1 MESELL
7 SGNNFLNNLNL
18 VSDSNT
24 FNFNSVPGAH
34 IKLVKSKTASKNIK
48 SKKGKHT
55 VTAAPATTLVVQS
68 LPKTL
73 TSSTEF
79 PTQAKTKHAK
89 KIKGISSANRTKKS
103 QNKISTINMGA
114 VAYSGPQLHQ
124 HAMGQDCGLDMAI
137 STIKG
142 RHLAFSQQPHY
153 TVASPNTEQGHSNI
167 PQPQQFTAV
176 QLWLHRMVTMDTWAS
191 CNHSLM

>member
-1 MESELL
+1 MLPWETRNRSATTSHCTCCNSDQQCSSSEVKQSKRNLDKDSLEQMDTENLMDTQFGAEICDILSMSSAATNMESELP
-7 SGNNFLNNLNL
+7 SRNNILNNLNP
-18 VSDSNT
+18 VSYSST

-34 IKLVKSKTASKNIK
+34 IKLVKSKMASKNIK

-89 KIKGISSANRTKKS
+89 KKKRNQCS
-103 QNKISTINMGA
+103 K
-114 VAYSGPQLHQ
+114 
-124 HAMGQDCGLDMAI
+124 QDKEV
-137 STIKG
+137 SK
-142 RHLAFSQQPHY
+142 
-153 TVASPNTEQGHSNI
+153 
-167 PQPQQFTAV
+167 
-176 QLWLHRMVTMDTWAS
+176 
-191 CNHSLM
+191 